1 MKKSDIVFTVGL
13 DENHIPEEITWN
25 AEDTGDKG
33 AADAVMLAI
42 WDSMQKEALR
52 IDLWTK
58 YMDTHDMK
66 LFVFQSMMTM
76 ADSFERATGEELMA
90 KEMREFGM
98 RFGEK
103 MELIKPN
110 E

>member
-13 DENHIPEEITWN
+13 DENHIPEEITWR
-25 AEDTGDKG
+25 AEDTGDQG
-33 AADAVMLAI
+33 GSDAVMLAI
-42 WDSMQKEALR
+42 WDSMRKEALR

-58 YMDTHDMK
+58 HMDTHDMK

-76 ADSFERATGEELMA
+76 ADSFARATGEDEMA

-98 RFGEK
+98 HFGEK
-103 MELIKPN
+103 MDLIKQN
-110 E
+110 G

>member
-13 DENHIPEEITWN
+13 DENHIPEEITWR
-25 AEDTGDKG
+25 AEDTGDQG
-33 AADAVMLAI
+33 GSDAVMLAI
-42 WDSMQKEALR
+42 WDSMRKEALR

-58 YMDTHDMK
+58 HMDTHDMK

-76 ADSFERATGEELMA
+76 ADSFERATGEGEMA

-103 MELIKPN
+103 MDLIKQN
-110 E
+110 G